1 MPGGA
6 DKHENAFAPLL
17 LSAFALK
24 AIGGQP
30 DLVWL
35 RAGDGLAVLRSSRQR
50 SARPRHVI
58 TRDPVDPLCLFSA
71 NLTTSIPVEPQ

>member
-50 SARPRHVI
+50 SARPRRV
-58 TRDPVDPLCLFSA
+58 RPDPMNSG
-71 NLTTSIPVEPQ
+71 